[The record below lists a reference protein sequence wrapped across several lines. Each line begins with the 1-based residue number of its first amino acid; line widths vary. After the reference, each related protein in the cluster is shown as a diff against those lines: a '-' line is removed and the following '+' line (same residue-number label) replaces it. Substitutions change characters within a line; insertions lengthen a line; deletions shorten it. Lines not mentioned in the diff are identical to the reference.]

1 MSQISDVYNSG
12 LFATL
17 AYANFSSVVGIV
29 DAEQRKTK
37 FKEELANKDN
47 GEAFNDKFLTAKQA
61 KEFADHYELFDYKEY
76 SATGFAAT
84 VFRETKARTLNC
96 VCPWR
101 LGPPQKTL
109 CSPLR
114 PVLANHGD
122 SHRFVACLATSNP
135 RMARSAGT
143 VLRFAR
149 VGPWQVVNQV

>member
-76 SATGFAAT
+76 SATGFADLPPRNSGRKT
-84 VFRETKARTLNC
+84 RTDLSS
-96 VCPWR
+96 
-101 LGPPQKTL
+101 L
-109 CSPLR
+109 
-114 PVLANHGD
+114 
-122 SHRFVACLATSNP
+122 FVAWSQSSVRIYIRELRLRLAQLNWPRRHGLCLRTESICAQSE
-135 RMARSAGT
+135 S
-143 VLRFAR
+143 
-149 VGPWQVVNQV
+149 